1 MQGALH
7 GQKATLPVSAVRL
20 SEVSETEAA
29 PVTVLEVHQAL
40 DLLLML
46 VRAAQEEVGE
56 ALQGCVVPV
65 EVEGHGQVHIGGI
78 DLQVD
83 LTVDAGLAVW
93 VVVLALL
100 QGSGHHGWQLVR
112 GGRKGQGES
121 GGEAAAASLAVAGME
136 AAAVSEH
143 SQSVWR
149 RDLRSIP
156 RVGSGVRQWAPPWDW
171 KASPFLR
178 CRKPERIR
186 WGQRRVRARCSRFH
200 PVLGEAGRLR

>member
-1 MQGALH
+1 MQGTLH
-7 GQKATLPVSAVRL
+7 GQKAALPVSAVRL
-20 SEVSETEAA
+20 SEVLETEAA

-56 ALQGCVVPV
+56 ALQGHVVPV

-100 QGSGHHGWQLVR
+100 QGSGHHGWRLVH
-112 GGRKGQGES
+112 GGHEGHGES
-121 GGEAAAASLAVAGME
+121 GGEAAATSLAAAGTE

-149 RDLRSIP
+149 RDLRGVS

-178 CRKPERIR
+178 GRKPERIR
-186 WGQRRVRARCSRFH
+186 LGQRSARAWCSRFH
-200 PVLGEAGRLR
+200 PGLGEAGRLR